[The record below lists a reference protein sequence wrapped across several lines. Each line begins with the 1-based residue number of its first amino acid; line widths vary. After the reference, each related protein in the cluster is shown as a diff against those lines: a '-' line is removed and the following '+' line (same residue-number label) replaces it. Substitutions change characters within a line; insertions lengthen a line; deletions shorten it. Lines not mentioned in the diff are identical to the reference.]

1 MIRCCNISVNNPLLI
16 ACLIV
21 ISLFISCRKEKL
33 NTDEGAKLNLST
45 EKLLF
50 DTVFATVGSVTQSF
64 RVYNPYNN
72 KIKIS
77 KIFLAGGNKSNF
89 RINVDGEAG
98 VEFNNIEIAGKDSIF
113 VFVEVTVDPNNQLT
127 PYVISD
133 SIVFIT
139 NGNTQ
144 DVDLIAWGQNAHFIV
159 ADTYIQGLPPFK
171 IVAGEYENKIW
182 TNDLPYVIYGY
193 AVVDS
198 NAILNITE
206 GVSLHFFKNSGLWI
220 YKGGCLKVNGTKEL
234 PVTFTGTRLDDYYK
248 DLPGQW
254 DRIWLNESSQ
264 HHEINYA
271 VIKNGFIGIQAEII
285 QEDMGNALLL
295 RNTKIENMSGA
306 GIFTR
311 AYRVAAGNT
320 VIGNCKQYA
329 LALTMGGLY
338 DFRHCTIGNYWSFE
352 ARQDASVVL
361 NNYFIKNNTVH
372 AADLDAYFGNCILYG
387 ANSNEL
393 EIDKAPQKA
402 IFNYV
407 FRNCII
413 CTSISTSDTSIYKNV
428 LINSDPLFE
437 STDKF
442 KLWVKEN
449 SPAINSGNFDDALI
463 YPIDIEGVERTGT
476 PDIGAYEKQR

>member
-1 MIRCCNISVNNPLLI
+1 MIRYHKIILYLLLFFGI
-16 ACLIV
+16 AITAL
-21 ISLFISCRKEKL
+21 LNSCKKEKW
-33 NTDEGAKLNLST
+33 NTDNNVKLNFSSD
-45 EKLLF
+45 KLLF
-50 DTVFATVGSVTQSF
+50 DTIFATVGSITQSI
-64 RVYNPYNN
+64 RVYNPYNE

-77 KIFLAGGNKSNF
+77 KIYLAEGNRSNF

-98 VEFNNIEIAGKDSIF
+98 VDFSDIEIAGKDSIF
-113 VFVEVTVDPNNQLT
+113 VFIEVTVDPNNTLT

-139 NGNTQ
+139 NGNIQ
-144 DVDLIAWGQNAHFIV
+144 DVDLAAWGQNAHFIV
-159 ADTYIQGLPPFK
+159 ADTYISGLPPFK
-171 IVAGEYENKIW
+171 IVAKEFENVTW
-182 TNDLPYVIYGY
+182 NNNLPYVIYGY

-198 NAILNITE
+198 NAILNINE

-220 YKGGCLKVNGTKEL
+220 YKGGCLRVNGTKEL

-271 VIKNGFIGIQAEII
+271 VIKNGFIGIQAEIL
-285 QEDMGNALLL
+285 QEDMGNALIL

-311 AYRVAAGNT
+311 VYRVVAGNT

-338 DFRHCTIGNYWSFE
+338 DFRHCTIGNYWNYE
-352 ARQDASVVL
+352 ARQDASVVI
-361 NNYFIKNNTVH
+361 NNYFMKDNTVF
-372 AADLDAYFGNCILYG
+372 AGDLDAYFGNCIIYG
-387 ANSNEL
+387 GNADEL
-393 EIDKAPQKA
+393 EIDEAPQRA
-402 IFNYV
+402 VFSYV

-413 CTSISTSDTSIYKNV
+413 RTNVSTSDTSKYKNV
-428 LINSDPLFE
+428 LVNTDPLFE
-437 STDKF
+437 GTDKF

-449 SPAINSGNFDDALI
+449 SPAINAGNMEDAQL
-463 YPIDIEGVERTGT
+463 YPADIEGLERTAT